1 MKRLIIT
8 TLAVF
13 FGFTTALVAQENRD
27 VKKEKETTKVK
38 IDKGIETDTVV
49 IEEVDE
55 EVEVIEVEGTNK
67 TNQDSKRIKEKDS
80 KEVIL
85 KEEKAKRKKVKKE
98 PMRK

>member
-1 MKRLIIT
+1 MKRIIIT

>member
-80 KEVIL
+80 KELIL